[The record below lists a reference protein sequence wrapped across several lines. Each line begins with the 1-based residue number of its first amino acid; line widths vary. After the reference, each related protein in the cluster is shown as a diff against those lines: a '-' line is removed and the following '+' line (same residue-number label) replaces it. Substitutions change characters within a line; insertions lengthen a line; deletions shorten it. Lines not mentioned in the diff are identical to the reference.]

1 MANITRQLD
10 IIKNSTKGSDM
21 RDAIVE
27 ALSIISSETN
37 TKYATDSEV
46 EELSKKIVELKSL
59 YSQLTSSGLLTKDD
73 INGFITTSDL
83 RTLEGKINSALSSK
97 ADSDKLG
104 DFATTGSVKELKSY
118 IDKNLTTKE
127 TGSEVDDLSKKVNEL
142 KDLYIR
148 LTGSGLL
155 TKDDIKDFIT
165 TSDLRTLEWKI
176 NSALSLKADS
186 NALGDYATAK
196 SVKELA
202 GSIDTISEKKASS
215 EDLDTLRIKLEA
227 GLKDTVTLDKVK
239 DYVDKKVEENQQVIV
254 ENALEPVPELHLL
267 SKSSPM
273 MTRSSGDEVTRAGNV
288 DLYGAVDQLTFDNIV
303 GSGIQTWTLTDY
315 VIRLRELYNELISSG
330 LVDST
335 TANTFATKDA
345 LITLAEKVN
354 AMGTKEDIQVIHDD
368 IIAESDD
375 IISGFDQRVS
385 DLESFFTW
393 DLSADWELGA
403 IDSAEAT
410 DSIKTSKYLPARN
423 FTAHVAEGYQYRHYL
438 YNKNKGFVRNITW
451 TSADSTLD
459 LSSYAN
465 ARYMRFDIKAN
476 DGTTI
481 TDIPSVASKL
491 SVQIYGTSFINA
503 SNVASDSGKTPYLNT
518 NGVIVF
524 P

>member
-1 MANITRQLD
+1 MVNITRQLD

-21 RDAIVE
+21 REAIVE

-59 YSQLTSSGLLTKDD
+59 YLQLTSSGLLTKDD
-73 INGFITTSDL
+73 MNGFITTSDL

-97 ADSDKLG
+97 VDSAKLG
-104 DFATTGSVKELKSY
+104 DFATTGSVKELKNY

-155 TKDDIKDFIT
+155 TKDDIKDLIT
-165 TSDLRTLEWKI
+165 TSDLHTLEGKI

-186 NALGDYATAK
+186 NILGDYATAK

-202 GSIDTISEKKASS
+202 GSIDE
-215 EDLDTLRIKLEA
+215 
-227 GLKDTVTLDKVK
+227 VK

-254 ENALEPVPELHLL
+254 ENTLEPVPELHLL

-423 FTAHVAEGYQYRHYL
+423 FTAHVADGYQYRYYL

-481 TDIPSVASKL
+481 TNIASVASKL
-491 SVQIYGTSFINA
+491 SVQIYGTSFINS
-503 SNVASDSGKTPYLNT
+503 SNVAGDSGKIPYLNT

>member
-21 RDAIVE
+21 REAIVE

-97 ADSDKLG
+97 ADSAKLG

-142 KDLYIR
+142 KDLYAR
-148 LTGSGLL
+148 LTSSGLL
-155 TKDDIKDFIT
+155 TKADIKDFIT
-165 TSDLRTLEWKI
+165 TSDLHTLEGKINSAISSKAYADVEDLSKKVNELNELYARLTSSGLLTKADIKDFITTSDLHTLEGKI
-176 NSALSLKADS
+176 NSALNSKVDS
-186 NALGDYATAK
+186 NTLGDYATIK
-196 SVKELA
+196 SVKALA
-202 GSIDTISEKKASS
+202 GSIDE
-215 EDLDTLRIKLEA
+215 
-227 GLKDTVTLDKVK
+227 VK
-239 DYVDKKVEENQQVIV
+239 GYVDKKVEENQQVIV
-254 ENALEPVPELHLL
+254 ENTIEPVPELHLL

-288 DLYGAVDQLTFDNIV
+288 DLYGAVDQLTFDSIV

-315 VIRLRELYNELISSG
+315 VIRLKELYNELTSAG
-330 LVDST
+330 LVNSA

-345 LITLAEKVN
+345 LTNLAEKVN
-354 AMGTKEDIQVIHDD
+354 IIEVKGDIALI
-368 IIAESDD
+368 
-375 IISGFDQRVS
+375 
-385 DLESFFTW
+385 
-393 DLSADWELGA
+393 
-403 IDSAEAT
+403 
-410 DSIKTSKYLPARN
+410 
-423 FTAHVAEGYQYRHYL
+423 
-438 YNKNKGFVRNITW
+438 
-451 TSADSTLD
+451 
-459 LSSYAN
+459 
-465 ARYMRFDIKAN
+465 
-476 DGTTI
+476 
-481 TDIPSVASKL
+481 
-491 SVQIYGTSFINA
+491 
-503 SNVASDSGKTPYLNT
+503 